1 MNRPGGLLGD
11 RNLERGAGQFERA
24 ADRQRFVLV
33 ALEPF
38 LDVEIEAG
46 EPVVLPVAAA

>member
-1 MNRPGGLLGD
+1 
-11 RNLERGAGQFERA
+11 
-24 ADRQRFVLV
+24 V

-46 EPVVLPVAAA
+46 EPMVLWHRDCNRRLRPQRSRK